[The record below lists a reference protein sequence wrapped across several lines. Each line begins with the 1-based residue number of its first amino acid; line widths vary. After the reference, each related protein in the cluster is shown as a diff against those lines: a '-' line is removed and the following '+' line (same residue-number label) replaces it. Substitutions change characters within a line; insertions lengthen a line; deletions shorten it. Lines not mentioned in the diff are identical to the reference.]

1 MTAISAGRA
10 TGLDALTETK
20 LELEPDDSDRPERPR
35 GLFAS
40 RMFGLL
46 DSLRRSGA
54 LAYRR
59 ELGLST
65 IEWRIL
71 TQMGDAVP
79 LSLNDLAERI
89 NLDRGQL
96 SRAVKLMVGRGL
108 LISRRRPGGPALGIT
123 LSKEGLALYRRMVAL
138 AVERN
143 AFLVGDIPEDELARV
158 SAVIDAVMQKAQLL
172 LEQERALSAGEA
184 GEDP

>member
-1 MTAISAGRA
+1 MA
-10 TGLDALTETK
+10 E
-20 LELEPDDSDRPERPR
+20 LELEPEDSDRPERPR

-46 DSLRRSGA
+46 DTLRRSGA

-59 ELGLST
+59 RLGLST

-71 TQMGDAVP
+71 TQMGDHVP

-96 SRAVKLMVGRGL
+96 SRGVKLMVGRGL
-108 LISRRRPGGPALGIT
+108 LVSRRRPGGPAIVIT
-123 LSKEGLALYRRMVAL
+123 LSKDGLELYRRMMAL
-138 AVERN
+138 AIERN
-143 AFLVGDIPEDELARV
+143 AFLVGDIPEAELARA

-172 LEQERALSAGEA
+172 LEQERALGVADADE
-184 GEDP
+184 EP

>member
-1 MTAISAGRA
+1 MT
-10 TGLDALTETK
+10 
-20 LELEPDDSDRPERPR
+20 EPKSDSGDSNRPERPR

-46 DSLRRSGA
+46 DTLRRSGM

-59 ELGLST
+59 RLGLST
-65 IEWRIL
+65 IEWRIM
-71 TQMGDAVP
+71 THMGDHIP
-79 LSLNDLAERI
+79 LSLNDLADRS

-96 SRAVKLMVGRGL
+96 SRAVKLMVERGL
-108 LISRRRPGGPALGIT
+108 LVSRRRPGGPAIVIT
-123 LSKEGLALYRRMVAL
+123 LSGEGLELYRRMTAL

-143 AFLVGDIPEDELARV
+143 AFLVGDIPDAELARA

-172 LEQERALSAGEA
+172 LERERELSATDPGE
-184 GEDP
+184 ES

>member
-1 MTAISAGRA
+1 VDI
-10 TGLDALTETK
+10 LTEP
-20 LELEPDDSDRPERPR
+20 ELQPEGDYSDLPERPR

-46 DSLRRSGA
+46 ETLRRSGA

-59 ELGLST
+59 RLGLSM
-65 IEWRIL
+65 IEWRIM
-71 TQMGDAVP
+71 TQMGGAVP

-89 NLDRGQL
+89 HLDRGQL
-96 SRAVKLMVGRGL
+96 SRAVKTMVGRGL
-108 LISRRRPGGPALGIT
+108 LISRRRPGGPAIGIT
-123 LSKEGLALYRRMVAL
+123 LSRDGLELYRRMMAL

-143 AFLVGDIPEDELARV
+143 AFLVGDIPEDELERV

-172 LEQERALSAGEA
+172 LEQERALSAAEA
-184 GEDP
+184 DEDP